1 MGVIPNPGRQANEG
15 LDHFIYCVSQIWGFD
30 GVGLLILAALKGGA
44 ASHFIHGRQG
54 FADQLAS
61 QALHLKG
68 FNHGAGLRGHL
79 RTIDIH
85 FFLLS
90 RPWEGND
97 ALVLIDK
104 VG

>member
-1 MGVIPNPGRQANEG
+1 
-15 LDHFIYCVSQIWGFD
+15 
-30 GVGLLILAALKGGA
+30 
-44 ASHFIHGRQG
+44 
-54 FADQLAS
+54 
-61 QALHLKG
+61 LKG